1 MNRNKKGQFAKEEP
15 HSRLA
20 SLCGFIVI
28 VAGIS
33 LIGLNLCRQNKKIE
47 QVEIK
52 QEQQIVEIKEVK
64 EEVKEVK
71 EEVKEV
77 KKDVKIK
84 YAYING
90 NWSEEQLKVRV
101 ETEKRIREIAG
112 DYKYVDYLVKLC
124 DCESMLGLKL
134 KNEQGNYPAGSVDE
148 GYFQWNSYW
157 QKDINERCKYNL
169 ECEVREAIKKIDSGG
184 QGIWVCDKHVRGTDN
199 FR

>member
-15 HSRLA
+15 YSLA

-33 LIGLNLCRQNKKIE
+33 LIGLNLYRQNKKIE

-52 QEQQIVEIKEVK
+52 QDQQI
-64 EEVKEVK
+64 EEVKNEV
-71 EEVKEV
+71 VEV
-77 KKDVKIK
+77 KKEVKIK
-84 YAYING
+84 YAYMNG
-90 NWSEEQLKVRV
+90 NWSEEQLKVRI

-112 DYKYVDYLVKLC
+112 DYKHTDYIIKIC
-124 DCESMLGLKL
+124 DCESMLGLKM
-134 KNEQGNYPAGSVDE
+134 KNDKGNYPKGSIDE

-157 QKDINERCKYNL
+157 QKEINNKCKYNL
-169 ECEVREAIKKIDSGG
+169 ECEVKEVIKKIDAGS
-184 QGIWVCDKHVRGTDN
+184 QGIWVCDKYVRGTDN

>member
-15 HSRLA
+15 YSRLA
-20 SLCGFIVI
+20 SLLGFIVI

-33 LIGLNLCRQNKKIE
+33 IIGLNLYRQNKKIE

-71 EEVKEV
+71 KE
-77 KKDVKIK
+77 VKIK
-84 YAYING
+84 YAYMNG
-90 NWSEEQLKVRV
+90 NWSEEQLKVRI

-112 DYKYVDYLVKLC
+112 DYKHTDYMIKIC
-124 DCESMLGLKL
+124 DCESMLGLKM
-134 KNEQGNYPAGSVDE
+134 KNDKGNYPKGGVDE

-157 QKDINERCKYNL
+157 QKEINNKCKYNL
-169 ECEVREAIKKIDSGG
+169 ECEVKEVIKKIDAGG
-184 QGIWVCDKHVRGTDN
+184 QGIWVCDKYVRGTDN